1 MKYTFLFPGQG
12 SQAVGMGKDFYDAF
26 DSVKQRFQ
34 QADEITGR
42 KLTDLVFNGPMEELT
57 ATQNAQ
63 PALFTVEASITD
75 ILGEKGI
82 EPSITAGHSLGKYG
96 ALYAAG
102 VLSFE
107 DGLTAVTKR
116 GELMAKAGK
125 ESAGAMAAIIGLDK
139 VTLEKA
145 LDEVNSGIVVT
156 ANENSP
162 VQTVISGE
170 VDAVKEACEKCKE
183 AGAKRAILLPVS
195 GAFHSPLMEPAAEQF
210 AGILDPMTFATPKC
224 PVICNVSAIPQ
235 TDPQLIK
242 ELLLQQLTS
251 PVRWV
256 DSITALSKMEYGR
269 CLETGPG
276 TVLKGLVKKCN
287 SDINVI
293 SCGTVE
299 NINSLLEE

>member
-12 SQAVGMGKDFYDAF
+12 SQAVGMGRGFYDTF
-26 DSVKQRFQ
+26 DYVRKRFK

-42 KLTDLVFNGPMEELT
+42 KLTDLIFNGPMDELT
-57 ATQNAQ
+57 ATENAQ

-75 ILGEKGI
+75 VLTENGI
-82 EPSITAGHSLGKYG
+82 VPVVTAGHSLGKYG

-107 DGLTAVTKR
+107 DALTAVVKR
-116 GELMAKAGK
+116 GVLMAEAGK
-125 ESAGAMAAIIGLDK
+125 ESVGTMAAIMGLDK
-139 VTLEKA
+139 TKIADA
-145 LDEVNSGIVVT
+145 LDEVSSGIVVP

-170 VDAVKEACEKCKE
+170 VAAVKEACVKCKD
-183 AGAKRAILLPVS
+183 AGAKRAIMLPVS
-195 GAFHSPLMEPAAEQF
+195 GAFHSPLMEIVAEQF
-210 AGILDPMTFATPKC
+210 AEIIKPMKFAAPKC

-235 TDPQLIK
+235 TDPELIK
-242 ELLLQQLTS
+242 EFLLQQLTS

-256 DSITALSKMEYGR
+256 DSIASLSKMDYGR
-269 CLETGPG
+269 CLEVGPG
-276 TVLKGLVKKCN
+276 TVLKGLVKKC
-287 SDINVI
+287 SADINVT

-299 NINSLLEE
+299 DINSLLEG